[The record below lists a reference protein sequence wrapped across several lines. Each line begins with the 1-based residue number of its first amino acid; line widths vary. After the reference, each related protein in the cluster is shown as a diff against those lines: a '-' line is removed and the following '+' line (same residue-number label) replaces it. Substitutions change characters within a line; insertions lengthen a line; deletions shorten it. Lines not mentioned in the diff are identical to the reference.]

1 MACGAARRRR
11 VRGLAYNR
19 SVHPAPNGRFRDLT
33 VAGYVDRL
41 ASSDPVPGGGS
52 ASATAASLA
61 AALVAMVA
69 ALSEGRPRFADHAA
83 LLTVAAHQ
91 GRELAEHFL
100 DLAERDAAAYATYAA
115 ALKLPRGT
123 DAQGEAR
130 TKAVRAAARLASEVP
145 LECVEACLQI
155 VTTAEALAGRSNANA
170 SSDLNVAALLA
181 ESAARG
187 AAANVLVNLPAVDDH
202 EFAAATTSRI
212 DELLHEISRLAEATR
227 TAVLA
232 GESREPLELA
242 ASAKA

>member
-1 MACGAARRRR
+1 M
-11 VRGLAYNR
+11 
-19 SVHPAPNGRFRDLT
+19 HPAANGRFRDLT
-33 VAGYVDRL
+33 VAGFVDRL

-83 LLTVAAHQ
+83 LLTVAARQ
-91 GRELAEHFL
+91 GRELAERFL
-100 DLAERDAAAYATYAA
+100 ELAERDAAAYATYAA
-115 ALKLPRGT
+115 ALKLPRGSE
-123 DAQGEAR
+123 AEREAR
-130 TKAVRAAARLASEVP
+130 TKAIRTTARRAAEVP

-187 AAANVLVNLPAVDDH
+187 AAANVLVNLPAVDSR
-202 EFAAATTSRI
+202 EFAAATTNRI

-232 GESREPLELA
+232 GELREPLELA

>member
-1 MACGAARRRR
+1 
-11 VRGLAYNR
+11 
-19 SVHPAPNGRFRDLT
+19 VHPAPNGRFRDLT
-33 VAGYVDRL
+33 LAHFVDRL

-69 ALSEGRPRFADHAA
+69 ALSEGRPRYADHAA
-83 LLTVAAHQ
+83 LHAIAARQ
-91 GRELAEHFL
+91 GRELAERFL
-100 DLAERDAAAYATYAA
+100 DLAERDAAAYAAYGAA
-115 ALKLPRGT
+115 RQLPRRT
-123 DAQGEAR
+123 VAEQDARAS
-130 TKAVRAAARLASEVP
+130 AIRAAARGAADVP

-170 SSDLNVAALLA
+170 ASDLNVAALLA

-187 AAANVLVNLPAVDDH
+187 AAANVLVNLPSVDDE
-202 EFAAATTSRI
+202 EFAAAATNRI

-227 TAVLA
+227 TTVLA

>member
-1 MACGAARRRR
+1 M
-11 VRGLAYNR
+11 
-19 SVHPAPNGRFRDLT
+19 HPVPNGRFRDLT
-33 VAGYVDRL
+33 LAGFVDRL

-52 ASATAASLA
+52 ASAVAAGLA

-69 ALSEGRPRFADHAA
+69 ALSEGRPRYAEHAA
-83 LLTVAAHQ
+83 LLTVAARQ
-91 GRELAEHFL
+91 GRELAERFL
-100 DLAERDAAAYATYAA
+100 ELAERDAAAYATYAA
-115 ALKLPRGT
+115 ALKLPRAT
-123 DAQGEAR
+123 EGERESRMTA
-130 TKAVRAAARLASEVP
+130 TRAAARSAADVP

-202 EFAAATTSRI
+202 EFAAATTSRV

-227 TAVLA
+227 TAILA
-232 GESREPLELA
+232 GETREPLELA